1 VFCPHCGEAL
11 SVALG
16 QAMVQ
21 PGQRPAHGERDGG
34 THHLGAAAADRSS
47 SCLPIPE
54 NIAAVIAYITI
65 IPAIVFLYLEPF
77 KHDRFVRF
85 HAYQHI
91 CLWAVGLA
99 FAFAATIFWTLM
111 QLIPAV
117 RVLVFPFTGLI
128 MLAWFFLWLLLVF
141 KAYRHETFKLPF
153 IGDLAEHEA
162 TLATSCR

>member
-1 VFCPHCGEAL
+1 
-11 SVALG
+11 
-16 QAMVQ
+16 MVQ
-21 PGQRPAHGERDGG
+21 PGRPPANGDRGG
-34 THHLGAAAADRSS
+34 RTHHPGAARADQSS
-47 SCLPIPE
+47 ASLPIPE

-77 KHDRFVRF
+77 KHHRFVRF

-91 CLWAVGLA
+91 FLWAVGLA
-99 FAFAATIFWTLM
+99 FAFAATILWTVM
-111 QLIPAV
+111 QLIPAM

-153 IGDLAEHEA
+153 IGDLAETRSHSRDQ
-162 TLATSCR
+162 L